1 MLTGQTPFIAKAAY
15 GLSVALL
22 ALSFT
27 SGVSTVRAE
36 GEDPAQSWREMIL
49 NPITDAMQAI
59 EARMGML
66 EATVAH
72 YAESFASRHIT
83 TDELC
88 VADASGAKTCITKA
102 QLDKLL
108 GAATHAA
115 AAEPAIV
122 EPATTVTEAKT
133 DEPKAEEPKADE
145 PKAEEPKAEETTE
158 VAADAETPAAQEAS
172 EPAAAD
178 SAEAPAES

>member
-27 SGVSTVRAE
+27 SGVPTVRAE

-133 DEPKAEEPKADE
+133 DEPKAEE
-145 PKAEEPKAEETTE
+145 
-158 VAADAETPAAQEAS
+158 
-172 EPAAAD
+172 
-178 SAEAPAES
+178 